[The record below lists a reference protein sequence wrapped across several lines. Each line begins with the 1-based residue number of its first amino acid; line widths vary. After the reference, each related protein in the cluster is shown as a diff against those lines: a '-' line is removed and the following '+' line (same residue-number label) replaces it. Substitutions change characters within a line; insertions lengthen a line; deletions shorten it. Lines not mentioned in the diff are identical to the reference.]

1 MFFIIPPAEAGV
13 ISKATKGILVA
24 QGVKLLVKQNSKR
37 VVSAG
42 VKDTTKPLVK
52 GELKV
57 GSYGKLKQ
65 SPERGLDYHH
75 IPSAKQ
81 MEKYGVRKDEG
92 IGMGMERDRHSLT
105 RTFKG
110 KNREILGSN
119 EKPRE
124 ALARDIRDSR
134 RIYQDN
140 NMYTKE
146 VRESLQESIKQNKEK
161 FPNLYKKD

>member
-1 MFFIIPPAEAGV
+1 
-13 ISKATKGILVA
+13 
-24 QGVKLLVKQNSKR
+24 
-37 VVSAG
+37 
-42 VKDTTKPLVK
+42 
-52 GELKV
+52 
-57 GSYGKLKQ
+57 
-65 SPERGLDYHH
+65 
-75 IPSAKQ
+75 

-146 VRESLQESIKQNKEK
+146 VRESLQESIKQDKEK